1 MNKLIS
7 IIVPVYKIE
16 PYISQCIESILSQT
30 YKNIE
35 IILVDD
41 GSPDNCGKICDE
53 YAAIDDR
60 IKVIHKKNGG
70 LSEARNYGLK
80 EAQGVYVSFIDGDDY
95 VDKSFYQMLYEAAE
109 KENCDIAECYSVN
122 FEDGNIPQGSYR
134 SGQTCLSPLEWLTES
149 NVGDFL
155 PCVVWNKIYKKT
167 LFDGI
172 EFPVGR
178 HYEDEATTYK
188 VVYKSSKIVR
198 IKSAL
203 YFYRQRSGSITQL
216 EKTIKEINEQYIA
229 LEEKCDFFR
238 MKNEVKIT
246 KFAET
251 KLAIYMISV
260 YKIRKELTREYKDWR
275 KKIKKIFNDIYY
287 EPSIPLKYKI
297 YLLMFIIFP
306 NLCKKE

>member
-16 PYISQCIESILSQT
+16 PYIRQCIESILSQT

-251 KLAIYMISV
+251 KLA
-260 YKIRKELTREYKDWR
+260 D
-275 KKIKKIFNDIYY
+275 YY
-287 EPSIPLKYKI
+287 GVADQ
-297 YLLMFIIFP
+297 
-306 NLCKKE
+306 